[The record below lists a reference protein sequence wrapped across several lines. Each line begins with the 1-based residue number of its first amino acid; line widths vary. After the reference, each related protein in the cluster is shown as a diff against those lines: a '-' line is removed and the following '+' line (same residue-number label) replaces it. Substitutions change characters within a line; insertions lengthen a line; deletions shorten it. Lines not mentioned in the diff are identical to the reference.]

1 MKNKTRVEK
10 FKNWV
15 MDHKFWSFLIIG
27 GLIVIGLGSVMGAF
41 NNIHS
46 FVKIFSG
53 ESQDNEIPHKA
64 ASPDLKAT
72 INTLDRK
79 TSEENMENDKL
90 PKLWITY
97 AWEDNEGG
105 NFDFLV
111 QELEK
116 AGINTN
122 FDKVALVPGQRLWE
136 KIAVRIEDPNLD
148 GWAILLTKDSLES
161 EACKEE
167 LAYALYRALNSKGE
181 KFPMIGLIHQVP
193 IDNVPASLRVR
204 LMIDLRNP
212 DWPQQILAGLKKV
225 PPKKTEKMT
234 TKYIWEAFP
243 DIRGSGT
250 LAIYIRPR
258 FEEIHYWRIIYS
270 ENANCIDWGMGPPP
284 KEAAS
289 KVLYMSTSGQRA
301 TLQRKPGTPDERI
314 TYVGA
319 ENALT
324 PSYGCYIIFGD
335 PLPDFVAFGI
345 ANKDFDPPNIK
356 TLEISPFHQ
365 K

>member
-1 MKNKTRVEK
+1 MKNQTRVEK

-15 MDHKFWSFLIIG
+15 MDHKLGSILIIVS
-27 GLIVIGLGSVMGAF
+27 LIVISLGSVTGAF
-41 NNIHS
+41 NNIYN

-53 ESQDNEIPHKA
+53 ESQDNEIPHKV

-72 INTLDRK
+72 INKSNRK

-97 AWEDNEGG
+97 AWKDNEGG

-111 QELEK
+111 QKLEK

-136 KIAVRIEDPNLD
+136 QIAERIEDSNLD
-148 GWAILLTKDSLES
+148 GWAILLTKDSIEN

-167 LAYALYRALNSKGE
+167 LAYALYRTLNSKGE
-181 KFPMIGLIHQVP
+181 KFPLIGLIHQVP
-193 IDNVPASLRVR
+193 VDNVPASLRVR

-212 DWPQQILAGLKKV
+212 DWPQQVQAGLKKV

-258 FEEIHYWRIIYS
+258 FEEIHYWRIICS

-284 KEAAS
+284 KEAVS
-289 KVLYMSTSGQRA
+289 KVLIMSISGQVA
-301 TLQRKPGTPDERI
+301 LQGKPGTPDEMI
-314 TYVGA
+314 IYVGA

-345 ANKDFDPPNIK
+345 ADKDFDPPNIQ
-356 TLEISPFHQ
+356 TLEVSPFHQ